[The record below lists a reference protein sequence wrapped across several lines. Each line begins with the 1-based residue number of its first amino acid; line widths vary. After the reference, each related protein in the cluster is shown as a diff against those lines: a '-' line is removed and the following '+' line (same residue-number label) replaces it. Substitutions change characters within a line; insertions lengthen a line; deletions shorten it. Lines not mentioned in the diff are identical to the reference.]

1 MQAISRLF
9 DLDSETFVG
18 SRLQCL
24 ATKIGQEVVQVG
36 GSHWGS
42 HGRATDAESAT
53 SCPPSI
59 EMYHSRCD
67 WHIDSI
73 QRVTGG
79 LLLYGSQGGGSPVP

>member
-1 MQAISRLF
+1 MQTISRLL
-9 DLDSETFVG
+9 DLDSEAVVG
-18 SRLQCL
+18 CRLQCL
-24 ATKIGQEVVQVG
+24 ATKIGQEVVHVG

-53 SCPPSI
+53 SCAPSV

-73 QRVTGG
+73 QRVIGG
-79 LLLYGSQGGGSPVP
+79 LLLYGGQGGGSPVP